1 MPEGHT
7 IHALAQRLDRAFAGS
22 PVAAASP
29 QGRFAD
35 EARRLDGEVV
45 ERSRAVG
52 KHLFVDFLDETL
64 HVHLGLIGSFPVK
77 PLGGDPPPEPRGALR
92 LRLLND
98 DFVADLRGPI
108 ACELLGAAG
117 VARIEAALGPDP
129 LDPNA
134 DGDRAWERIRLR
146 RKSIAEL
153 LMDQSMLAGVGN
165 VYRCEVL
172 HRHRTNPFTLG
183 TELKRVTW
191 QLIWADLVRL
201 LPLGVAFSQILTV
214 DDQVEEAQLMVDD
227 GSAVAITLE
236 STGERLGGHFKRRYA
251 VYQRTGRSCPRCG
264 KTVRDREVAGRRL
277 YWCANCQ
284 RRH

>member
-7 IHALAQRLDRAFAGS
+7 IHALAGRLERAFAGR
-22 PVAAASP
+22 PVEASSP
-29 QGRFAD
+29 QGRFPD
-35 EARRLDGEVV
+35 EAKRRDGEVV
-45 ERSRAVG
+45 QLARAVG
-52 KHLFVDFLDETL
+52 KHLFVEFPDETL
-64 HVHLGLIGSFPVK
+64 HVHLGLIGSFPVR
-77 PLGGDPPPEPRGALR
+77 PLEGQPPPEARGALR

-108 ACELLGAAG
+108 SCELLDDPQVSA
-117 VARIEAALGPDP
+117 IEASLGPDP
-129 LDPNA
+129 LDPTA

-146 RKSIAEL
+146 RKTIAEL
-153 LMDQSMLAGVGN
+153 LMDQSVLAGVGN

-183 TELKRVTW
+183 TQLKRATW
-191 QLIWADLVRL
+191 ELIWADLVAL

-214 DDQVEEAQLMVDD
+214 DDQVEEARLMVAD
-227 GSAVAITLE
+227 GSAEHITRG
-236 STGERLGGHFKRRYA
+236 STGERLGGHFERRFA
-251 VYQRTGRSCPRCG
+251 VYKRTGQACPRCG
-264 KTVRDREVAGRRL
+264 KTVRDKDVAGRRL

>member
-7 IHALAQRLDRAFAGS
+7 IHALAGRLERAFAGR
-22 PVAAASP
+22 PVEASSP
-29 QGRFAD
+29 QGRFSD
-35 EARRLDGEVV
+35 EAKRLDGEVV
-45 ERSRAVG
+45 QRARAVG
-52 KHLFVDFLDETL
+52 KHLFVEFPDETL

-77 PLGGDPPPEPRGALR
+77 PLGGHPPVEPRGALR

-108 ACELLGAAG
+108 ACELLGDPEVSA
-117 VARIEAALGPDP
+117 IEAALGPDP
-129 LDPNA
+129 LDPTA

-146 RKSIAEL
+146 RKTIAEL
-153 LMDQSMLAGVGN
+153 LMDQSVLAGVGN

-183 TELKRVTW
+183 TQLKRATW
-191 QLIWADLVRL
+191 ERIWADLVGL

-214 DDQVEEAQLMVDD
+214 DDQVVEAQAMVAD
-227 GSAVAITLE
+227 GSVEPIIRE
-236 STGERLGGHFKRRYA
+236 STGERLGGHFERRFA
-251 VYQRTGRSCPRCG
+251 VYKRTGLACPRCG
-264 KTVRDREVAGRRL
+264 KTVRDKEVAGRRL

>member
-7 IHALAQRLDRAFAGS
+7 IHALAGRLERAFAGR
-22 PVAAASP
+22 PVEVSSP
-29 QGRFAD
+29 QGRFSD
-35 EARRLDGEVV
+35 EAKRLDGEVV
-45 ERSRAVG
+45 QRARAVG
-52 KHLFVDFLDETL
+52 KHLFVEFPDETL

-77 PLGGDPPPEPRGALR
+77 PLGGHPPVEPRGALR

-108 ACELLGAAG
+108 ACELLGDPEVSA
-117 VARIEAALGPDP
+117 IEAALGPDP
-129 LDPNA
+129 LDPTA

-146 RKSIAEL
+146 RKTIAEL
-153 LMDQSMLAGVGN
+153 LMDQSVLAGVGN

-183 TELKRVTW
+183 TQLKRATW
-191 QLIWADLVRL
+191 ERIWADLVGL

-214 DDQVEEAQLMVDD
+214 DDQVVEAHAMVAD
-227 GSAVAITLE
+227 GSVEPIFRE
-236 STGERLGGHFKRRYA
+236 STGERLGGHFERRFA
-251 VYQRTGRSCPRCG
+251 VYKRTGLACPRCG
-264 KTVRDREVAGRRL
+264 KTVRDKEVAGRRL

>member
-7 IHALAQRLDRAFAGS
+7 IHALAGRLARAFGGRAVQAS
-22 PVAAASP
+22 SP

-45 ERSRAVG
+45 QLARAVG
-52 KHLFVDFLDETL
+52 KHLFVEFPDETL

-77 PLGGDPPPEPRGALR
+77 PLAGLPPVTPQGALR

-108 ACELLGAAG
+108 ACELLDDPQVTA
-117 VARIEAALGPDP
+117 IESALGPDP
-129 LDPNA
+129 LDPAA
-134 DGDRAWERIRLR
+134 DSDRAWERIRLR
-146 RKSIAEL
+146 RKTIAEL
-153 LMDQSMLAGVGN
+153 LMDQSVLAGVGN

-172 HRHRTNPFTLG
+172 HRHRINPFTLG
-183 TELKRVTW
+183 TQLKRVTW
-191 QLIWADLVRL
+191 ELLWADLVDL

-214 DDQVEEAQLMVDD
+214 DDQVAEAQLMVAD
-227 GSAVAITLE
+227 GSAASITRE
-236 STGERLGGHFKRRYA
+236 STGERLGGHFERRFA
-251 VYQRTGRSCPRCG
+251 VYKRTGQACPRCG
-264 KTVRDREVAGRRL
+264 KTVRDRELAGRRL

>member
-7 IHALAQRLDRAFAGS
+7 IHALAHRLERAFAGS
-22 PVAAASP
+22 PVGASSP

-35 EARRLDGEVV
+35 EARRLDGEVI
-45 ERSRAVG
+45 ERARAVG
-52 KHLFVDFLDETL
+52 KHLFVEFPAETL

-77 PLGGDPPPEPRGALR
+77 PLGGGPPVEPRGALR

-108 ACELLGAAG
+108 TCELLGDEG
-117 VARIEAALGPDP
+117 VARIEGNLGPDP
-129 LDPNA
+129 LDPEA
-134 DGDRAWERIRLR
+134 DGERAWQRIRLR

-172 HRHRTNPFTLG
+172 HRHHTNPFTLG
-183 TELKRVTW
+183 TQLKRATW
-191 QLIWADLVRL
+191 LLIWADLVRL

-214 DDQVEEAQLMVDD
+214 EDQVEEAELMMGD
-227 GSAVAITLE
+227 GSAAAITLG
-236 STGERLGGHFKRRYA
+236 STGERRTGHFNRRYA
-251 VYQRTGRSCPRCG
+251 VYKRTGSACPRCG
-264 KTVRDREVAGRRL
+264 KTVRDKEVAGRRL

>member
-1 MPEGHT
+1 VPEGHT
-7 IHALAQRLDRAFAGS
+7 IHALAGRLDRAFAGR
-22 PVAAASP
+22 PVQASSP
-29 QGRFAD
+29 QGRFSD
-35 EARRLDGEVV
+35 EAKRLDGEIVHLA
-45 ERSRAVG
+45 RAVG
-52 KHLFVDFLDETL
+52 KHLFVEFPDETL

-77 PLGGDPPPEPRGALR
+77 PLGGHPPVEPRGALR

-108 ACELLGAAG
+108 ACELLDDPQ
-117 VARIEAALGPDP
+117 VSRIEAALGPDP
-129 LDPNA
+129 LDPAA

-146 RKSIAEL
+146 RKTIAEL
-153 LMDQSMLAGVGN
+153 LMDQSVLAGVGN

-183 TELKRVTW
+183 TQLKRATW
-191 QLIWADLVRL
+191 ERIWADLIDL

-214 DDQVEEAQLMVDD
+214 DDQVAEAQLMVAD
-227 GSAVAITLE
+227 GSVEPIVRE
-236 STGERLGGHFKRRYA
+236 STGERLGGHFERRFA
-251 VYQRTGRSCPRCG
+251 VYKRTGLACPRCG
-264 KTVRDREVAGRRL
+264 KTVRQKEVAGRRL

>member
-7 IHALAQRLDRAFAGS
+7 IHALAQRLDRAFAGA
-22 PVAAASP
+22 PVEATSP

-35 EARRLDGEVV
+35 EALRLDGQVL

-52 KHLFVDFLDETL
+52 KHLFVEFPAETL
-64 HVHLGLIGSFPVK
+64 HVHLGLIGSFPVL
-77 PLGGDPPPEPRGALR
+77 PLGGGPPVEPRGALR

-98 DFVADLRGPI
+98 DYVADLRGPI
-108 ACELLGAAG
+108 SCELLGEEG

-129 LDPNA
+129 LDPDA
-134 DGDRAWERIRLR
+134 DGERAWDRIRLR

-183 TELKRVTW
+183 TQLKRVTW
-191 QLIWADLVRL
+191 ELIWADLVRL

-214 DDQVEEAQLMVDD
+214 DDQVDEAELMIGD
-227 GSAVAITLE
+227 GSATAITLG
-236 STGERLGGHFKRRYA
+236 STGERRSGHFERRYA
-251 VYQRTGRSCPRCG
+251 VYKRTGRACPRCG
-264 KTVRDREVAGRRL
+264 KTVRDKEVAGRRL

>member
-7 IHALAQRLDRAFAGS
+7 IHALAGRLGRAFGGR
-22 PVAAASP
+22 PVEATSP

-45 ERSRAVG
+45 QLARAVG
-52 KHLFVDFLDETL
+52 KHLFVEFPDETL

-77 PLGGDPPPEPRGALR
+77 PLAGRPPVEPKGALR

-108 ACELLGAAG
+108 ACELLDDPQVAA
-117 VARIEAALGPDP
+117 IESALGPDP
-129 LDPNA
+129 LDPEA
-134 DGDRAWERIRLR
+134 DGERAWQRIHLR
-146 RKSIAEL
+146 RKTIAEL
-153 LMDQSMLAGVGN
+153 LMDQSVLAGVGN

-183 TELKRVTW
+183 TQLKRTTW
-191 QLIWADLVRL
+191 ELIWADLVAL
-201 LPLGVAFSQILTV
+201 LPLGVAFSQILTL
-214 DDQVEEAQLMVDD
+214 DDQVEEAQLMVAD
-227 GSAVAITLE
+227 GTAGAITRD
-236 STGERLGGHFKRRYA
+236 STGERLGGHFDRRFA
-251 VYQRTGRSCPRCG
+251 VYKRTGQACPRCG
-264 KTVRDREVAGRRL
+264 KTVRDKEVAGRRL